1 VALPASSFLQAP
13 VGLKAFSPMWIVQV
27 ALRRPYTFIVAALLI
42 LLATPFVLRK
52 TPVDVFPEIDIP
64 VVAVLMSYNGLSAKE
79 MTDRIITPIERNFA
93 NSVSDMEHTESQT
106 LAGVGIIKVFFQPQ
120 VNQATAIAQV
130 VASTQAS
137 LRSLPPGA
145 TPPTII
151 KYSATDLPILQ
162 LGFSSPIRSEQELNE
177 QAFNVL
183 RTKLIT
189 IPGTAVTAPY
199 GGRFRQ
205 VSVDINGQALAARG
219 LTAVDVVNALSA
231 QNLTLPSGTAK
242 IGSQEISVALNG
254 SPSSMAALGDIPI
267 TTVNGATVYVRDVAQ
282 VRDGYQPQ
290 TNVVR
295 RDGERGLL
303 MTVLKNGGASTLD
316 IIDTIRRELPKAI
329 AALPEDI
336 TVTPLADQSVFV
348 GAAIKSVIHEA
359 LIAATLTAAL
369 LLLFL
374 GNWRST
380 AIIAISIPLS
390 ILCSLIVLH
399 LIGQTINIMTLGGLA
414 LAVGILVDDATV
426 EIENVERHLHMGKRP
441 HQAILDGAAEIAG
454 PAFVA
459 TLCICIAFVPMFF
472 LTGVAGKLFIP
483 LAEAVVFA
491 MLASYVLSRT
501 LVPTLVMYLMQH
513 QARHAGDANKAPG
526 RLRRIHLAFEAW
538 FERFRQGYTVVLA
551 ALLQRKVL
559 FGGGFMA
566 FCLLSTGLYTVL
578 GQDFFPTVDA
588 GQIRLHVRAPLGTR
602 LEEMPSF
609 VDKVEKRV
617 RELIGTEEVASVV
630 DIVGGPYTP
639 YNTLYNTNG
648 TFDSSDVEILISL
661 AREHKPTADH
671 IRKLRAA
678 LPKDFPGN
686 EFYFQPA
693 DMISQTLNFGVSAP
707 IDIQVQGVKTAE
719 NLAIASELLNQIKQ
733 VPGAVDTILYQRFN
747 RRTLNLEMDRS
758 SLAQTGL
765 VARDVAQNLMV
776 SLSSSFQTAPTYWL
790 NEANGSVYSVAV
802 QTPQQEIDS
811 LGAMLSIPINAP
823 SSNGQS
829 REPQL
834 LGNVVQVKS
843 GSQQG
848 NVSHYNIAPVI
859 DIYTSVD
866 GRDLAST
873 YADIEK
879 LIDKAREKLPRGSEI
894 TVRGQIETLKSSF
907 VSLAW
912 GLLLAIVLVYLL
924 IVVNFQSWLDA
935 LIIVTAL
942 PAALAGIAW
951 MLYLSGTPLS
961 VPALTGAI
969 MTVGVA
975 TANSIL
981 VVSFARQRLAEGVP
995 PLHAALDAGSTRL
1008 RPVLMTALAMIIGM
1022 VPMALGLGEGGEQN
1036 APLGRAVIGGLSFA
1050 TVSTLIFVPLVFAGV
1065 HRLLQARRP
1074 HPIGH
1079 GSPEPIEA

>member
-1 VALPASSFLQAP
+1 
-13 VGLKAFSPMWIVQV
+13 MWIVQV

-42 LLATPFVLRK
+42 LLATPLVLRK

-64 VVAVLMSYNGLSAKE
+64 VVAILMSYNGLSAKE
-79 MTDRIITPIERNFA
+79 MTDRIITPIERNLA

-106 LAGVGIIKVFFQPQ
+106 LGGMGIIKVFFQPQ

-137 LRSLPPGA
+137 LRSLPAGA

-162 LGFSSPIRSEQELNE
+162 LGFSSPNRSEQELNE

-205 VSVDINGQALAARG
+205 VSVDINGPALAARG
-219 LTAVDVVNALSA
+219 LTAVDVVNALNA
-231 QNLTLPSGTAK
+231 QNLTLPTGTAK
-242 IGSQEISVALNG
+242 IGSQEVNVALNG
-254 SPSSMAALGDIPI
+254 SPSSLAALGDIPI
-267 TTVNGATVYVRDVAQ
+267 TTVNGATVFVRDVAQ

-290 TNVVR
+290 TTVVR

-316 IIDTIRRELPKAI
+316 IIDTIHRDLPKDVL
-329 AALPEDI
+329 ALPEDI
-336 TVTPLADQSVFV
+336 TVTPLTDQSVFV
-348 GAAIKSVIHEA
+348 GAAINSVVHEA
-359 LIAATLTAAL
+359 LIAALLTAAL

-399 LIGQTINIMTLGGLA
+399 LIGQSINIMTLGGLA

-441 HQAILDGAAEIAG
+441 HQAILDGAAEIAA

-501 LVPTLVMYLMQH
+501 LVPTLVMYLMRH
-513 QARHAGDANKAPG
+513 QARHTGNEGDKGKAPG
-526 RLRRIHLAFEAW
+526 RLRRIHLGFEAR
-538 FERFRQGYTVVLA
+538 FEQWRQAYTAVLA
-551 ALLQRKVL
+551 AMLQRKLL
-559 FGGGFMA
+559 FGGGFLA
-566 FCLLSTGLYTVL
+566 FCLLSTGLYAVL

-602 LEEMPSF
+602 LEEMPAF

-617 RELIGTEEVASVV
+617 RELIGRDEIANVV

-661 AREHKPTADH
+661 KQEHQPTADH

-678 LPKDFPGN
+678 LPKDYPGN

-707 IDIQVQGVKTAE
+707 IDIQVQGTKTAE
-719 NLAIASELLNQIKQ
+719 NLLVASELLNQIKQ

-747 RRTLNLEMDRS
+747 RRALSLEMDRS

-765 VARDVAQNLMV
+765 VARDVAQNVMV

-790 NEANGSVYSVAV
+790 NEANGNVYNVSV
-802 QTPQQEIDS
+802 QTPQYDIDS
-811 LGAMLSIPINAP
+811 LGSMLSIPV
-823 SSNGQS
+823 NGPATGQA
-829 REPQL
+829 RDPQL
-834 LGNVVQVKS
+834 LGNVVQIKS
-843 GSQQG
+843 SSQQG

-873 YADIEK
+873 YADIDK
-879 LIDKAREKLPRGSEI
+879 LIDKARAKLPRGSEI
-894 TVRGQIETLKSSF
+894 TVRGQIETLHSSF

-912 GLLLAIVLVYLL
+912 GLLLAIVLVYML

-935 LIIVTAL
+935 LIIVAAL

-951 MLYLSGTPLS
+951 MLFLSGTPLS

-981 VVSFARQRLAEGVP
+981 VVSFARQRLSEGVP
-995 PLHAALDAGSTRL
+995 PLRAALEAGSTRL
-1008 RPVLMTALAMIIGM
+1008 RPVMMTALAMVIGM

-1036 APLGRAVIGGLSFA
+1036 APLGRAVIGGLGFA
-1050 TVSTLIFVPLVFAGV
+1050 TVSTLVFVPLVFAGV
-1065 HRLLQARRP
+1065 HHWLQARVP
-1074 HPIGH
+1074 QSGTP
-1079 GSPEPIEA
+1079 SLPDSAPDFVQA

>member
-1 VALPASSFLQAP
+1 
-13 VGLKAFSPMWIVQV
+13 VQ
-27 ALRRPYTFIVAALLI
+27 I
-42 LLATPFVLRK
+42 
-52 TPVDVFPEIDIP
+52 
-64 VVAVLMSYNGLSAKE
+64 
-79 MTDRIITPIERNFA
+79 
-93 NSVSDMEHTESQT
+93 
-106 LAGVGIIKVFFQPQ
+106 
-120 VNQATAIAQV
+120 
-130 VASTQAS
+130 
-137 LRSLPPGA
+137 
-145 TPPTII
+145 
-151 KYSATDLPILQ
+151 
-162 LGFSSPIRSEQELNE
+162 
-177 QAFNVL
+177 
-183 RTKLIT
+183 
-189 IPGTAVTAPY
+189 
-199 GGRFRQ
+199 
-205 VSVDINGQALAARG
+205 DINGQALAARG

-242 IGSQEISVALNG
+242 IGAQEVSVALNG
-254 SPSSMAALGDIPI
+254 SPGNMAALGDIPI

-316 IIDTIRRELPKAI
+316 IIDAIRSELPKAVL
-329 AALPEDI
+329 ALPEDI
-336 TVTPLADQSVFV
+336 TVTSLADQSVFV

-359 LIAATLTAAL
+359 LTAATLTAAL

-380 AIIAISIPLS
+380 AIIAVSIPLS
-390 ILCSLIVLH
+390 ILCSLFLLH

-513 QARHAGDANKAPG
+513 QARHAGSGLEAPG
-526 RLRRIHLAFEAW
+526 RLRRVHLAFEAW
-538 FERFRQGYTVVLA
+538 FEKLRQGYTVVLA
-551 ALLQRKVL
+551 ALLQRKVM
-559 FGGGFMA
+559 FGGGFLA
-566 FCLLSTGLYTVL
+566 FCLLSTGLFAVL
-578 GQDFFPTVDA
+578 GQDFFPAVDA

-617 RELIGTEEVASVV
+617 RELIGAQEVASIV

-648 TFDSSDVEILISL
+648 TFDSSDVEIMVTLP
-661 AREHKPTADH
+661 REHAPTAEH
-671 IRKLRAA
+671 IRKLRSA
-678 LPKDFPGN
+678 LPREFPGN

-707 IDIQVQGVKTAE
+707 IDIQVQGTKTEE
-719 NLAIASELLNQIKQ
+719 NLAVASELLNQVKQ

-790 NEANGSVYSVAV
+790 NEANGSVYNVAV
-802 QTPQQEIDS
+802 QTPQRDIDS
-811 LGAMLSIPINAP
+811 LGAMLSIPVNGPAL
-823 SSNGQS
+823 NGQTK
-829 REPQL
+829 EPQL

-894 TVRGQIETLKSSF
+894 TVRGQIETLKTSF

-912 GLLLAIVLVYLL
+912 GLLLAVVLVYML

-951 MLYLSGTPLS
+951 MLYISGTPLS

-981 VVSFARQRLAEGVP
+981 VVSFARQRLASGVP
-995 PLHAALDAGSTRL
+995 PMRAALDAGSTRL

-1022 VPMALGLGEGGEQN
+1022 VPMALGVGEGAEQN
-1036 APLGRAVIGGLSFA
+1036 APLGRAVIGGLTFA

-1065 HRLLQARRP
+1065 HRWLQSRAP
-1074 HPIGH
+1074 NPLAQGA
-1079 GSPEPIEA
+1079 SAPLEA